1 MVPPFGKL
9 LIPFSYHSH
18 KQLEVYGKPVGALW
32 ERGTI
37 FGGTWKFPWCS
48 EAPLSCCMFSWDVGE
63 NPPSHSPDGPTAK
76 TAMEETK
83 TSRDNAREASW
94 EQIRRADEGL

>member
-1 MVPPFGKL
+1 MPSVAAASRLLGRLHRKEVGKERV
-9 LIPFSYHSH
+9 FYHAFDLAYHELQS
-18 KQLEVYGKPVGALW
+18 V
-32 ERGTI
+32 
-37 FGGTWKFPWCS
+37 CS
-48 EAPLSCCMFSWDVGE
+48 EAPLSCCVFSWDGE

-94 EQIRRADEGL
+94 EQIR